1 MCNDVIWIGIVSQ
14 TDDETASYGRNIH
27 MKLEIKNLTKT
38 FDGAKALTNVSV
50 TLNPGVY
57 GLLGANGSGKTTLF
71 RLICGVIKA
80 DEGKIIYNGEDIS
93 LNGEMFRSVLG
104 FLPQDFSYYA
114 DFTGLKFM
122 LYIAAL
128 KGLRGKLAKQRSLE
142 LLDLVGLSEQKGKKI
157 KKYSGG
163 MKQRLGIAQA
173 MINDPEVLI
182 LDEPTVGLDPKER
195 VRFRNLISSLSDNKI
210 IILSTH
216 IVSDVESISDEVLVL
231 NKGVI
236 QDRGSVNQL
245 LKKIENSVWEVRT
258 TQREM
263 KSYYHSFSISNQ
275 KYEGDDVV
283 LRIISAKKPAN
294 NAVQAKANLEDLYL
308 YYFRT
313 EVLGECRF

>member
-1 MCNDVIWIGIVSQ
+1 
-14 TDDETASYGRNIH
+14 

-93 LNGEMFRSVLG
+93 LNEEMFRSVLG

-142 LLDLVGLSEQKGKKI
+142 LLDLVGLSEQKDKKI

-236 QDRGSVNQL
+236 QDRVSVNQL
-245 LKKIENSVWEVRT
+245 LKNIENSVWEVRT

-313 EVLGECRF
+313 EF

>member
-1 MCNDVIWIGIVSQ
+1 
-14 TDDETASYGRNIH
+14 

-93 LNGEMFRSVLG
+93 LNEEMFRSVLG

-142 LLDLVGLSEQKGKKI
+142 LLDLVGLSEQKDKKI

-216 IVSDVESISDEVLVL
+216 IVSDIESISDEVLVL

-245 LKKIENSVWEVRT
+245 LKNIENSVWEVRT

-313 EVLGECRF
+313 EF